1 MQVEGFL
8 RLLQELTGT
17 PCKGVADGDKQCLVA
32 ILKDDQRAIDWSQF
46 NELLLLANKDRVQ
59 SPFFSF
65 FFGPKCT
72 VGTIRRG
79 VKQFQKSAMLLFGNF
94 IFAYRRLSR
103 IKQQA
108 AFMLELKEVG
118 AVQRDSVSQYTER
131 ARKLVEARHIGRG
144 DTPLVG
150 YLLAPRIVADA
161 ERCRLFHGAFEG
173 LPDGSNWKYLA
184 DRLRALARPS
194 EHSPLMAI
202 IDGFRRQ
209 KPRASLGDFRDFVA
223 ESLPQI
229 ERREKRLAEV
239 QRAATRNQDIYL
251 TWNHMDVYFATSMRS
266 VWEFQDLYDFIDR
279 LMGQQELK
287 NLKLRY
293 FDPTQSYT
301 SNPINKGL
309 VESLMLKRAKCTVYS
324 VQDVDTLG
332 KDSELA
338 ATLAQGKP
346 VIAYAPHVDVRRR
359 AAELVCQ
366 DAEAV
371 LERVEL
377 VRYADETARGEI
389 KVEKGGPADFL
400 STCEK
405 ACLWRSLPSEK
416 LLGHL
421 CPSCLKQLRD
431 LCAAIARAEKRIYDK
446 RADTLR
452 RRHPLAVQVNL
463 SNGVATG
470 VLVVRGVKECAK
482 LLRSVLTNDMQ
493 LDVEEDDDMW
503 YLREK
508 ISVCVYR
515 VVTKN
520 PRITNCFWN
529 FYLQQR
535 EGASDYTS

>member
-1 MQVEGFL
+1 
-8 RLLQELTGT
+8 
-17 PCKGVADGDKQCLVA
+17 
-32 ILKDDQRAIDWSQF
+32 
-46 NELLLLANKDRVQ
+46 
-59 SPFFSF
+59 
-65 FFGPKCT
+65 
-72 VGTIRRG
+72 
-79 VKQFQKSAMLLFGNF
+79 
-94 IFAYRRLSR
+94 
-103 IKQQA
+103 
-108 AFMLELKEVG
+108 
-118 AVQRDSVSQYTER
+118 
-131 ARKLVEARHIGRG
+131 
-144 DTPLVG
+144 
-150 YLLAPRIVADA
+150 
-161 ERCRLFHGAFEG
+161 
-173 LPDGSNWKYLA
+173 
-184 DRLRALARPS
+184 
-194 EHSPLMAI
+194 
-202 IDGFRRQ
+202 
-209 KPRASLGDFRDFVA
+209 
-223 ESLPQI
+223 
-229 ERREKRLAEV
+229 
-239 QRAATRNQDIYL
+239 
-251 TWNHMDVYFATSMRS
+251 MRS

-508 ISVCVYR
+508 ISGCVYR